1 MNAEMTDG
9 DTQQDNV
16 IDPIVSDVEMASQ
29 HGSDIDETASNVSI
43 KSEYVPFFK
52 LYQKARD

>member
-1 MNAEMTDG
+1 MNAEIRDG

-16 IDPIVSDVEMASQ
+16 IDLTVSDVEITS
-29 HGSDIDETASNVSI
+29 HSGSDIDETTSNVSI

-52 LYQKARD
+52 PY